1 MTRISDGTCG
11 CDSVP
16 NWIEKINGAVS
27 DASAAEA
34 SAATAQETAEAAST
48 AAAAATAA
56 AQTNATAISA
66 ETTARTAAD
75 TTLQANIDAEAST
88 RATADTALQA
98 DIDAEANARTSADS
112 ALQTEVDALTREI
125 PNDVEIVSDGAGAIH
140 AVIHQEDGTQIAG
153 TSKTII
159 SAGANIEFSTGTDG
173 STVIAA
179 TGGGEGTAYTPGEG
193 ISISGTVISAD
204 PTTVLMTNNTAL
216 DAVID
221 NSDGVIQMTVNG
233 SAVESVALRAGDYMG
248 ISQPATDVLQF
259 NVSGLVPITDYNT
272 TITQMQ
278 TDIDAKA
285 STTAVNEALA
295 GKQDSIAVTAS
306 AGSIQIGDL
315 LTLLPGTNTEFT
327 VDGTNVVTISR
338 TQNPEMVIF
347 CTSQSSLSQLTVTGA
362 EMSTLASYRSSSP
375 LYALYRYS
383 YTLDGSTELR
393 FSWSLTTSTIIVSYY
408 DASTGGG
415 YRRNT
420 GNSVV
425 IAQANIS
432 SANPNIFVAIVP
444 N

>member
-98 DIDAEANARTSADS
+98 NIDAEANARTSADS

-159 SAGANIEFSTGTDG
+159 SAGANIEISTGTDG

-179 TGGGEGTAYTPGEG
+179 TGGGEGTTYTPGEG

-204 PTTVLMTNNTAL
+204 PTTVLMTSNTAL

-221 NSDGVIQMTVNG
+221 NSDGVIQMAVNG

-248 ISQPATDVLQF
+248 ISQPAADVLQF

-285 STTAVNEALA
+285 STTALDEALA

-306 AGSIQIGDL
+306 AESIQIGDL
-315 LTLLPGTNTEFT
+315 LTLLPGTNTEFA
-327 VDGTNVVTISR
+327 VDGTNVTISR
-338 TQNPEMVIF
+338 TQDPEVVIF

-362 EMSTLASYRSSSP
+362 DMSTLAGYTSSSP
-375 LYALYRYS
+375 VYALYRYS
-383 YTLDGSTELR
+383 YTLNGSTYLR
-393 FSWSLTTSTIIVSYY
+393 FSWGLTTSTIIVSYY
-408 DASTGGG
+408 DASTGA
-415 YRRNT
+415 YRRST
-420 GNSVV
+420 GNAVDIDQTKIGSE
-425 IAQANIS
+425 
-432 SANPNIFVAIVP
+432 NPNIFVAIVP
-444 N
+444 K

>member
-98 DIDAEANARTSADS
+98 NIDAEANARTSADS
-112 ALQTEVDALTREI
+112 ALQTEVDALTGEI
-125 PNDVEIVSDGAGAIH
+125 PNNVEIVSDGAGAIH

-179 TGGGEGTAYTPGEG
+179 TGGGEGAAYTPGEG

-204 PTTVLMTNNTAL
+204 PTTVLMTSNTAL

-221 NSDGVIQMTVNG
+221 NSDGVIRMAVNG

-272 TITQMQ
+272 TIMQMQ

-285 STTAVNEALA
+285 STTALNEALA
-295 GKQDSIAVTAS
+295 DKQDSIAVTAS
-306 AGSIQIGDL
+306 AKSIQIGDL
-315 LTLLPGTNTEFT
+315 LTLLPGTNTKFT
-327 VDGTNVVTISR
+327 VNGSNVTISR

-362 EMSTLASYRSSSP
+362 EMTALADYTSSSP

-383 YTLDGSTELR
+383 YTLDGSTYLQFR
-393 FSWSLTTSTIIVSYY
+393 WGLTTSTIIVSYY
-408 DASTGGG
+408 DASKEA
-415 YRRNT
+415 YSRKT
-420 GNSVV
+420 GNSVS
-425 IAQANIS
+425 IAQAEIG

-444 N
+444 K